1 MSSNIYQ
8 YDKKQTAKL
17 SEARVNNTKLYWQLL
32 KQGSGLRKSN
42 ISLSVFEQYFN
53 SVNNPESPFF
63 TADED
68 ILHFIDRHERNEFD
82 IMFHELNLPFSL
94 DEIKKA

>member
-1 MSSNIYQ
+1 MFGVSILCFTVS
-8 YDKKQTAKL
+8 L
-17 SEARVNNTKLYWQLL
+17 LYVYMLF
-32 KQGSGLRKSN
+32 KQGSGLCKSN

-63 TADED
+63 TPDED
-68 ILHFIDRHERNEFD
+68 ILHFIDRYERNEFD

-94 DEIKKA
+94 DEIKRHKATKFK

>member
-1 MSSNIYQ
+1 MFR
-8 YDKKQTAKL
+8 L
-17 SEARVNNTKLYWQLL
+17 C
-32 KQGSGLRKSN
+32 KSN
-42 ISLSVFEQYFN
+42 ISLSVFEQYFY

-68 ILHFIDRHERNEFD
+68 ILHFIHRYERNEFD

-94 DEIKKA
+94 DEMKAVDLICTLMKCLYIVKMC